1 MVVSTF
7 LVDFRPYS
15 RGT

>member
-1 MVVSTF
+1 VSTF